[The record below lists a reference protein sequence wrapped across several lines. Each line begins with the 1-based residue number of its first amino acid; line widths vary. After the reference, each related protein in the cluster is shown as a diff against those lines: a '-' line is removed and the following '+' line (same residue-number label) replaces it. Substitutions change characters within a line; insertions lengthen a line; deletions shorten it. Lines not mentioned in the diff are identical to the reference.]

1 VQQWSE
7 WTARRSAADCGENIA
22 KLPEAHMAKRSSE
35 PIRIEKDHIYHHA
48 HKKLSDVID
57 YLERSH
63 HDEDLQLVAWLKAG
77 RTILGSPRPDRA
89 LLRKLLIPPLIE
101 IAAYNPGVKNEA
113 GHVLRWLK
121 KRLSKN

>member
-1 VQQWSE
+1 MGDE
-7 WTARRSAADCGENIA
+7 ARRIAVKNIA

-48 HKKLSDVID
+48 NKKLSDVID

-77 RTILGSPRPDRA
+77 RTILGAPRPDRA
-89 LLRKLLIPPLIE
+89 LVRKLLIPPLIE

>member
-1 VQQWSE
+1 LAGSKY
-7 WTARRSAADCGENIA
+7 SATIIVIA
-22 KLPEAHMAKRSSE
+22 IHAATIPWLAASIAVPLRF
-35 PIRIEKDHIYHHA
+35 EKDGIYHHA
-48 HKKLSDVID
+48 NKKLSDVID

-63 HDEDLQLVAWLKAG
+63 HDEDLRLVAWLKAG
-77 RTILGSPRPDRA
+77 RAILGSPRPDRA
-89 LLRKLLIPPLIE
+89 LLRKLLIPPLTE